1 MTLKDLADMN
11 KHYVLNDFL
20 SEIGS
25 SEEALNHIFPVPFDV
40 IKSKIFNSNQIQRA
54 VKQAIKSGYTLSSAH
69 NSYRGSEVR
78 FSERDIEIDFKV
90 KRGVVCAEIKGKLSL
105 ANYFRLGGREV
116 GATYSGW
123 VDFSVMVF
131 SDEFHGVKH
140 ELGDLYL
147 DLYTQEI

>member
-11 KHYVLNDFL
+11 KHYVLDEFL
-20 SEIGS
+20 SNLGS
-25 SEEALNHIFPVPFDV
+25 SEEALTHIFPIPFDT

-54 VKQAIKSGYTLSSAH
+54 AKQAIKSGYFVFSMEKT
-69 NSYRGSEVR
+69 YRGSEVR

-105 ANYFRLGGREV
+105 VVFFRLGGREV

-131 SDEFHGVKH
+131 SDDFHGVKH